1 MPKALRGYDR
11 LDPERL
17 LETIE
22 RVRLKI
28 ADTFPDAGLLKLASR
43 LDLVARDVARGARHV
58 QQPYWATR
66 ILIATAM
73 AASALGAAY
82 LLGFTKID
90 MSQTPDAIDAIQGLE
105 ALFNAVF
112 LLLAGI
118 VFIMSVEQRRK
129 RGRALS
135 DLHRV
140 RSLTHVIDMH
150 QLSKDPSVVGAPGAR
165 FREAQ
170 DLIGYLSFCTDL
182 LSLTGKI
189 GALYAQDMDDPVVIE
204 TVNDIEALS
213 TNLSRK
219 IWQKILIAQGGARA
233 HALPL
238 GE

>member
-1 MPKALRGYDR
+1 MPKSLQGYDR
-11 LDPERL
+11 LDAERL
-17 LETIE
+17 LETIHKIQ
-22 RVRLKI
+22 LKI
-28 ADTFPDAGLLKLASR
+28 ADAFPDAGLLR
-43 LDLVARDVARGARHV
+43 LSTRLELVARDVARGAHHV
-58 QQPYWATR
+58 QQPYWGTRLVIAAT
-66 ILIATAM
+66 M
-73 AASALGAAY
+73 VASAVTAAY
-82 LLGFTKID
+82 FLGFTHID
-90 MSQTPDAIDAIQGLE
+90 MSENPDAIDAIQGLE

-129 RGRALS
+129 RGRALE

-150 QLSKDPSVVGAPGAR
+150 QLSKDPIGVGAPGAR
-165 FREAQ
+165 FRETQ
-170 DLIGYLSFCTDL
+170 ELITYLTFCTDL

-219 IWQKILIAQGGARA
+219 IWQKVLIAQGGARTPV
-233 HALPL
+233 PL
-238 GE
+238 DL

>member
-1 MPKALRGYDR
+1 MPKGLKGYDR
-11 LDPERL
+11 LDAERL

-22 RVRLKI
+22 KVRAKI
-28 ADTFPDAGLLKLASR
+28 ASAFPDAGLLKLASR
-43 LDLVARDVARGARHV
+43 LDLVARDVARGAHRV

-66 ILIATAM
+66 FAIATAM
-73 AASALGAAY
+73 GASGLGAAY
-82 LLGFTKID
+82 LLGFTQID
-90 MSQTPDAIDAIQGLE
+90 MSATPDAIDAIQGLE

-112 LLLAGI
+112 LFLAGI

-129 RGRALS
+129 RSRALE

-150 QLSKDPSVVGAPGAR
+150 QLSKDPTVVGAPGAR
-165 FREAQ
+165 FRESEE
-170 DLIGYLSFCTDL
+170 LISYLTFCTDL
-182 LSLTGKI
+182 LSLAGKI

-219 IWQKILIAQGGARA
+219 IWQKILIAQGSARA
-233 HALPL
+233 PAPL
-238 GE
+238 DV